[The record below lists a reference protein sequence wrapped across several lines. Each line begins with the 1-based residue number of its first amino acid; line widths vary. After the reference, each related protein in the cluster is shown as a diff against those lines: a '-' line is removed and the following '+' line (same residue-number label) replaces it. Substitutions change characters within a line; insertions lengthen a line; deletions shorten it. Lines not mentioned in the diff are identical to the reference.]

1 MKLDRRFLSMTAESS
16 GGLRVHRSH
25 AVEQPDHSGF
35 CRGLA
40 EAANGG
46 KIYQFGNSATLRIS
60 ALQALFKLPLLGRF
74 DGTGP

>member
-1 MKLDRRFLSMTAESS
+1 MKLDKRFRSMAAESS
-16 GGLRVHRSH
+16 GGLRVHRSY
-25 AVEQPDHSGF
+25 AIEKPDHPAF
-35 CRGLA
+35 CSGLA